1 MGALYSAP
9 LLNFYTGNFK
19 AEGDNM
25 KKKITLLSL
34 LTVLTITFL
43 SFNKSGD
50 LSPYKTIY
58 LNRLNDFKKQQID
71 LIKLVEQS
79 QLNDSTDVEHI
90 KRQIQVNRFG
100 MKGLDFWLR
109 YMEPISYKKIN
120 GPLPVEWETE
130 VFEKF
135 EKPYKREGA
144 GLTLAWLYLDEDIV
158 IKDTLLQLLKSSLEA
173 TEIYTTDSIISKLQD
188 YHHFYLC
195 NRLYLLNLAAIY
207 TTGFEC
213 PDTKQIIPEL
223 QHMLGDVLK
232 LYESFNVSFP
242 ATPLPPE
249 YISLYHNTISF
260 VNNQTVDY
268 SRFDHFT
275 FIRDYVNPLFQIN
288 QQCIRQ
294 YHVFSKSMIDYSL
307 NKTANSIFDK
317 TLYNGQNSKG
327 IFLRVK
333 DSSTLAEIDRL
344 GKLLFFDPILS
355 GNNSRSCASCHKPNE
370 CFTENINRTSLQF
383 NHTELLARN
392 TPSLIN
398 APYNHLIMLDG
409 KHISLQNQV
418 VDVMINKDE
427 MGADEKEI
435 LKKVL
440 SCKEYKTAFKKLLKY
455 TPQETEITL
464 AHLSSA
470 ITLYYGKFSQGYAP
484 FDEAINNNKIQDGAV
499 REGFNLFMSKAQCGT
514 CHFAPQF
521 NGVKPPYIGS
531 EFEVLGVPE
540 DTTFRKLSPD
550 KGRYNI
556 NPAYETENAFR
567 TGSIRNAEHTAPYM
581 HNGVF
586 STLNQVIDF
595 YNDGGGAGKGLKVD
609 NQTLSTD
616 SLHLSSIE
624 KTKLIVF
631 IKSLSEKIAVEH
643 PPARLPKSR
652 IKVLNNR
659 KVGGTY

>member
-1 MGALYSAP
+1 
-9 LLNFYTGNFK
+9 
-19 AEGDNM
+19 M

-34 LTVLTITFL
+34 LTVLTITFF
-43 SFNKSGD
+43 SFNKSD
-50 LSPYKTIY
+50 DHSPYKALY
-58 LNRLNDFKKQQID
+58 LNRLHDFKKQQTD

-79 QLNDSTDVEHI
+79 QLNDTSDVERI
-90 KRQIQVNRFG
+90 KQEIQTNRFS
-100 MKGLDFWLR
+100 MKSLDFWLR
-109 YMEPISYKKIN
+109 YLEPISYKKIN

-144 GLTLAWLYLDEDIV
+144 GLTLARLYLDEDV
-158 IKDTLLQLLKSSLEA
+158 INRDTLLRLVKSSLEA
-173 TEIYTTDSIISKLQD
+173 TEVYTADSIITQLQD
-188 YHHFYLC
+188 YNHFYLC

-223 QHMLGDVLK
+223 QHMLGDILK
-232 LYESFNVSFP
+232 LYQSYNLSFP
-242 ATPLPPE
+242 ATSLPAE
-249 YISLYHNTISF
+249 YISLYQDAITF
-260 VNNQTVDY
+260 VNNQSVDY
-268 SRFDHFT
+268 TVFDHFT
-275 FIRDYVNPLFQIN
+275 FIKDYVNPLFRIN

-307 NKTANSIFDK
+307 NKTATSIFDK

-333 DSSTLAEIDRL
+333 DSSTLAEIDHL
-344 GKLLFFDPILS
+344 GKLLFFDPVLS

-370 CFTENINRTSLQF
+370 CFTDNINRTSLQF
-383 NHTELLARN
+383 NRNGPLARN
-392 TPSLIN
+392 TPSLVN
-398 APYNHLIMLDG
+398 SPYNHLIMLDG

-418 VDVMINKDE
+418 VDVMTNKDE
-427 MGADEKEI
+427 MGSDEKEI

-470 ITLYYGKFSQGYAP
+470 ITMYYGKFSQGYAP
-484 FDEAINNNKIQDGAV
+484 FDEAINGNSIPDVAV

-514 CHFAPQF
+514 CHFVPQF
-521 NGVKPPYIGS
+521 NGVKPPYVS
-531 EFEVLGVPE
+531 TEFEVLGVPE
-540 DTTFRKLSPD
+540 DTTFKKLSPD

-556 NPAYETENAFR
+556 NPAYETTSAFR
-567 TGSIRNAEHTAPYM
+567 TGTIRNAEHTAPYM

-586 STLNQVIDF
+586 NTLNQVIDF
-595 YNDGGGAGKGLKVD
+595 YNDGGGTGKGLKVD
-609 NQTLSTD
+609 NQTLSAD

-624 KTKLIVF
+624 KTKLILF
-631 IKSLSEKIAVEH
+631 IKSLNEKIAIEQ
-643 PPARLPKSR
+643 PPARLPKSS
-652 IKVLNNR
+652 IKALNNR